1 MTTRPGDRSAAFA
14 GLRLRRLI
22 SFLRRRRLY
31 RTAHA
36 LERETGVFFDAEHL
50 RRMLLHDRWAA
61 ASSYALSFV
70 NARDCSHEADLLN
83 FRILVL
89 RVLAALA
96 AGQGRFVD
104 SLFRRIY
111 SYLHVYDDCDNLR
124 RLLLSMRSDDTKSSI
139 LYQRTKPKAVKDIM
153 DLVAKCP
160 ELKLKTRLPRSTFDP
175 AYIMSFGP
183 RLRQHSTRHTNKI
196 SSIPARTIALSFV
209 RKRPSHISHKTNDSD
224 VPSAPVLKSMLFA
237 SPKPAKM
244 FPFSSANDPGMKHS
258 RHHDGPYPGSSE
270 DCDLRN

>member
-36 LERETGVFFDAEHL
+36 LERETVVFFDVEHL
-50 RRMLLHDRWAA
+50 RRMLLRDRWAA

-70 NARDCSHEADLLN
+70 NARDCSREADLLN

-96 AGQGRFVD
+96 AGHGRFVD

-111 SYLHVYDDCDNLR
+111 SYVHVYDDCDSLR
-124 RLLLSMRSDDTKSSI
+124 RLLLSMRSDSTKSSI
-139 LYQRTKPKAVKDIM
+139 LYQRIKPKAVKDIM

-160 ELKLKTRLPRSTFDP
+160 ELKAKTRLPRSTFDP

-183 RLRQHSTRHTNKI
+183 RHTSHSNCGNTHVTRIKLT
-196 SSIPARTIALSFV
+196 A
-209 RKRPSHISHKTNDSD
+209 
-224 VPSAPVLKSMLFA
+224 
-237 SPKPAKM
+237 
-244 FPFSSANDPGMKHS
+244 S
-258 RHHDGPYPGSSE
+258 RHIPPPFPSCKKG
-270 DCDLRN
+270 LLTR